1 METKL
6 DVSLAA
12 HDCPQTTTTGNSRRR
27 KPHRGIEMLS
37 AMGWWSYAIIL
48 FVCVLGMLFG
58 LYVFSR
64 SGSEAANLTQ
74 LATATQR
81 VGRTQAGFGTAN
93 LNTVLY
99 NAGQIPSGWTY
110 SSGTIYNQWNGT
122 VTVTGKTSYFTITD
136 TGIPSSECISIA
148 QSLTSG
154 SAASYLTIG
163 GTKITP
169 ASDIA
174 TINTACGNANSSV
187 NSTTKTIVM
196 YVGALQ

>member
-1 METKL
+1 MEMKP
-6 DVSLAA
+6 DVLPA
-12 HDCPQTTTTGNSRRR
+12 HNDCPQTNGTSRSRRW
-27 KPHRGIEMLS
+27 KARGIEMLS
-37 AMGWWSYAIIL
+37 AMGWWSYAIIIV
-48 FVCVLGMLFG
+48 VCVLGMLFG
-58 LYVFSR
+58 LYVFGR
-64 SGSEAANLTQ
+64 SGSEASNLTQ

-81 VGRTQAGFGTAN
+81 VARTQAGYGTAS

-99 NAGQIPSGWTY
+99 NAGQIPNGWTY

-148 QSLTSG
+148 QSL
-154 SAASYLTIG
+154 AAGGVANYLTVG

>member
-1 METKL
+1 
-6 DVSLAA
+6 
-12 HDCPQTTTTGNSRRR
+12 
-27 KPHRGIEMLS
+27 MLS
-37 AMGWWSYAIIL
+37 AMGWWSYAIIIV
-48 FVCVLGMLFG
+48 VCVLGMLFG
-58 LYVFSR
+58 LYVFGR
-64 SGSEAANLTQ
+64 SGSEASNLTQ

-81 VGRTQAGFGTAN
+81 VARTQAGYGTAS

-99 NAGQIPSGWTY
+99 NAGQIPNGCTY

-148 QSLTSG
+148 QSL
-154 SAASYLTIG
+154 AAGGVANYLTVG

>member
-1 METKL
+1 KTKPNVL
-6 DVSLAA
+6 PA
-12 HDCPQTTTTGNSRRR
+12 HNDCPQTTTTGNSRRR
-27 KPHRGIEMLS
+27 KAHRGIEMLS
-37 AMGWWSYAIIL
+37 AMGWWSYAIIIV
-48 FVCVLGMLFG
+48 VCVLGMLFG
-58 LYVFSR
+58 LYIFGR
-64 SGSEAANLTQ
+64 SGSEASNLTQ

-81 VGRTQAGFGTAN
+81 AARTQAGFGTAN

-99 NAGQIPSGWTY
+99 NAGQIPNGWTY
-110 SSGTIYNQWNGT
+110 NSGTIYNQWNGT

-148 QSLTSG
+148 QTL
-154 SAASYLTIG
+154 AAGGVANYLTVG